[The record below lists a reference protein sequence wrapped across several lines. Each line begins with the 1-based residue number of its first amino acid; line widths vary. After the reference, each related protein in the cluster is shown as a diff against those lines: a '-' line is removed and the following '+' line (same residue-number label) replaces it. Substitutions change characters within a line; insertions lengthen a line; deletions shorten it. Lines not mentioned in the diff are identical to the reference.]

1 MRDMVHYGLH
11 VATIC
16 VCTVCI
22 SEYSPILMLPVS
34 PLHFSNDLSH
44 HLNDL
49 FVELTV
55 FNDL

>member
-1 MRDMVHYGLH
+1 MHYGLH